1 MTSAAVH
8 SAAAPPRRATRARAV
23 RASRGGDA
31 HLSPP
36 KRRDVL
42 FGLGTLA
49 GLASPV
55 SSRAET
61 GGARPLET
69 PHISGRAVSPRPGPE
84 FESVVFPRYPGFVT
98 LASGVQ
104 VRDLCVPENGENEN
118 DAYAKPGDEVVVEY
132 GLWTVHQ
139 GRNVVPPPVVGS
151 AYAHETFAFTVTGGD
166 STGEM
171 VRAKGASKGGAK
183 GGARRRWT
191 AIPALDE
198 AVRTGMRLG
207 GVRRVLVVPKASISY
222 RYVPVDAAVTKY
234 GRAPTQDPRF
244 GIQVPNPDDEIFAS
258 DDDAEKIRRPEG
270 PYPPRSDD
278 DAARGAAW
286 LEYVVKTNA
295 FTIKPTDRSLVF
307 DVRLVAING
316 VAVDQIEI
324 AGAADGELFGAE
336 KRNRDVRVPL
346 RPATSRDQ
354 VGPVNDASEDGGAS
368 FWTFALPKPREY
380 IRTIST

>member
-118 DAYAKPGDEVVVEY
+118 DALAKPGDEVVVEY

-183 GGARRRWT
+183 RGARRRWT

-316 VAVDQIEI
+316 VAVDHIEI

-380 IRTIST
+380 IRT

>member
-8 SAAAPPRRATRARAV
+8 SAAAPPRRATPARAV

-183 GGARRRWT
+183 EGARRRWT

-198 AVRTGMRLG
+198 AVRAGMRLG

-258 DDDAEKIRRPEG
+258 DDDAEKKRRPEG
-270 PYPPRSDD
+270 PYPPRSND

-324 AGAADGELFGAE
+324 ADAADGELFGAE

-380 IRTIST
+380 IRT

>member
-118 DAYAKPGDEVVVEY
+118 DALAKPGDEVVVEY

-151 AYAHETFAFTVTGGD
+151 AYAHETFAFTVTGGN

-316 VAVDQIEI
+316 VAVDHIEI

-380 IRTIST
+380 IRT

>member
-8 SAAAPPRRATRARAV
+8 SAAPPPRRATRARAV

-55 SSRAET
+55 SSRAEA

-183 GGARRRWT
+183 EGARRRWT

-198 AVRTGMRLG
+198 AVRAGMRLG

-258 DDDAEKIRRPEG
+258 DDDAEKKRRPEG

-324 AGAADGELFGAE
+324 ADAADGELFGAE

-380 IRTIST
+380 IRT

>member
-171 VRAKGASKGGAK
+171 VRAKGASKGGPK
-183 GGARRRWT
+183 KRRWT

-198 AVRTGMRLG
+198 AVRAGMRLG

-316 VAVDQIEI
+316 VAVDHIEI

-380 IRTIST
+380 IRT

>member
-104 VRDLCVPENGENEN
+104 VRDLCVPEESDDKN
-118 DAYAKPGDEVVVEY
+118 DVFAEVGDEVVVEY

-139 GRNVVPPPVVGS
+139 GRTVVRPPVAGS

-183 GGARRRWT
+183 GSETRWT

-198 AVRTGMRLG
+198 AVRAGMRLG

-258 DDDAEKIRRPEG
+258 DDDAEEKRRPEG

-324 AGAADGELFGAE
+324 ADAADGELFGAE

>member
-1 MTSAAVH
+1 M
-8 SAAAPPRRATRARAV
+8 
-23 RASRGGDA
+23 
-31 HLSPP
+31 
-36 KRRDVL
+36 
-42 FGLGTLA
+42 
-49 GLASPV
+49 ASPV

-69 PHISGRAVSPRPGPE
+69 PHVSGRAVSSRPGPE

-104 VRDLCVPENGENEN
+104 VRDLCVPEESDDKN
-118 DAYAKPGDEVVVEY
+118 DVFAEVGDEVVVEY

-139 GRNVVPPPVVGS
+139 GRTVVRPPVAGS

-183 GGARRRWT
+183 EGARRRWT

-198 AVRTGMRLG
+198 AVRAGMRLG

-258 DDDAEKIRRPEG
+258 DDDAEKKRRPEG

-324 AGAADGELFGAE
+324 ADAADGELFGAE

-380 IRTIST
+380 IRT

>member
-118 DAYAKPGDEVVVEY
+118 DALAKPGDEVVVEY

-139 GRNVVPPPVVGS
+139 GRNVVPPPVAGS

-316 VAVDQIEI
+316 VAVDHIEI

-380 IRTIST
+380 IRT

>member
-8 SAAAPPRRATRARAV
+8 SAAAPPRRATPARAV

-183 GGARRRWT
+183 EGARRRWT

-198 AVRTGMRLG
+198 AVRAGMRLG

-222 RYVPVDAAVTKY
+222 RYVPVDAAVTEY

-258 DDDAEKIRRPEG
+258 DDDAEKKRRPEG

-324 AGAADGELFGAE
+324 ADAADGELFGAE

-380 IRTIST
+380 IRT

>member
-1 MTSAAVH
+1 M
-8 SAAAPPRRATRARAV
+8 
-23 RASRGGDA
+23 
-31 HLSPP
+31 
-36 KRRDVL
+36 
-42 FGLGTLA
+42 FGLGTLS
-49 GLASPV
+49 GSGCLASPV

-69 PHISGRAVSPRPGPE
+69 PHVSGRAVSSRPGPE

-104 VRDLCVPENGENEN
+104 VRDLCVPEESDDKN
-118 DAYAKPGDEVVVEY
+118 DVFAEVGDEVVVEY

-139 GRNVVPPPVVGS
+139 GRTVVRPPVAGS

-183 GGARRRWT
+183 EGARRRWT

-198 AVRTGMRLG
+198 AVRAGMRLG

-234 GRAPTQDPRF
+234 GRAPTQDPSL
-244 GIQVPNPDDEIFAS
+244 GIQAPNPS
-258 DDDAEKIRRPEG
+258 DDVFAASPSSDAGEKRKGPLEG

-278 DAARGAAW
+278 DTTSGAAW

-307 DVRLVAING
+307 DLRLVAVNG
-316 VAVDQIEI
+316 VSLADA
-324 AGAADGELFGAE
+324 AGASTERAGDS
-336 KRNRDVRVPL
+336 VPL
-346 RPATSRDQ
+346 RPATPRDQ

-380 IRTIST
+380 IDADSVR

>member
-1 MTSAAVH
+1 MASAAVH
-8 SAAAPPRRATRARAV
+8 SAAPHPRRAV
-23 RASRGGDA
+23 RARAARAARGGDA
-31 HLSPP
+31 RLRCSPP

-42 FGLGTLA
+42 FGFGTLA
-49 GLASPV
+49 GSGCSSASPP

-61 GGARPLET
+61 GGARLPET
-69 PHISGRAVSPRPGPE
+69 RLAVSGAVSSRPGPE

-104 VRDLCVPENGENEN
+104 VRDLCVPEDEDGNGEK
-118 DAYAKPGDEVVVEY
+118 DAKKKTRDDAFVKPGDEVVIEY

-166 STGEM
+166 STGEKL
-171 VRAKGASKGGAK
+171 RAKKMDGGAT
-183 GGARRRWT
+183 RWT

-198 AVRTGMRLG
+198 AVRAGMRLG

-234 GRAPTQDPRF
+234 GRAPTQDPKF
-244 GIQVPNPDDEIFAS
+244 GVQVPNPFDAALVDDE
-258 DDDAEKIRRPEG
+258 KNRKNPEG
-270 PYPPRSDD
+270 PYPPRFED
-278 DAARGAAW
+278 DASASRGAAW

-295 FTIKPTDRSLVF
+295 FTIKPTDRSLLF
-307 DVRLVAING
+307 DVRLVAVNG
-316 VAVDQIEI
+316 VSI
-324 AGAADGELFGAE
+324 ARGGGDGDGDVAANVGVA
-336 KRNRDVRVPL
+336 L
-346 RPATSRDQ
+346 RRATSRDQ

-368 FWTFALPKPREY
+368 FWTFALPKPGEY
-380 IRTIST
+380 VG

>member
-1 MTSAAVH
+1 M
-8 SAAAPPRRATRARAV
+8 
-23 RASRGGDA
+23 
-31 HLSPP
+31 
-36 KRRDVL
+36 
-42 FGLGTLA
+42 
-49 GLASPV
+49 ASPV

-69 PHISGRAVSPRPGPE
+69 PHVSGRAVSSRPGPE

-104 VRDLCVPENGENEN
+104 VRDLCVPEESDDKN
-118 DAYAKPGDEVVVEY
+118 DVFAEVGDEVVVEY

-139 GRNVVPPPVVGS
+139 GRTVVRPPVAGS

-183 GGARRRWT
+183 EGARRRWT

-198 AVRTGMRLG
+198 AVRAGMRLG

-258 DDDAEKIRRPEG
+258 DDDAEEKRRPEG

>member
-1 MTSAAVH
+1 M
-8 SAAAPPRRATRARAV
+8 
-23 RASRGGDA
+23 
-31 HLSPP
+31 
-36 KRRDVL
+36 
-42 FGLGTLA
+42 
-49 GLASPV
+49 
-55 SSRAET
+55 
-61 GGARPLET
+61 
-69 PHISGRAVSPRPGPE
+69 
-84 FESVVFPRYPGFVT
+84 VFPRYPGFVT

-104 VRDLCVPENGENEN
+104 VRDLCVPEESDDKN
-118 DAYAKPGDEVVVEY
+118 DVFAEVGDEVVVEY

-139 GRNVVPPPVVGS
+139 GRTVVRPPVAGS

-183 GGARRRWT
+183 GSETRWT

-198 AVRTGMRLG
+198 AVRAGMRLG

-234 GRAPTQDPRF
+234 GRAPTQDPSL
-244 GIQVPNPDDEIFAS
+244 GIQAPNPS
-258 DDDAEKIRRPEG
+258 DDVFAASPSSDAGEKRKGPLEG

-278 DAARGAAW
+278 DTTSGAAW

>member
-1 MTSAAVH
+1 MASAAVH
-8 SAAAPPRRATRARAV
+8 SAAPHPRRAV
-23 RASRGGDA
+23 RARAARAARGGDA
-31 HLSPP
+31 RLSPP

-42 FGLGTLA
+42 FGFGTLA
-49 GLASPV
+49 GSGRSLASPP

-61 GGARPLET
+61 GGARLPET
-69 PHISGRAVSPRPGPE
+69 RLAVSGAVSSRPGPE

-104 VRDLCVPENGENEN
+104 VRDLCVPDDEDGDGEK
-118 DAYAKPGDEVVVEY
+118 DAKKKTRDDAFVKPGDEVVIEY

-166 STGEM
+166 STGEKI
-171 VRAKGASKGGAK
+171 RAKKMDGGAT
-183 GGARRRWT
+183 RWT

-198 AVRTGMRLG
+198 AVRAGMRLG

-234 GRAPTQDPRF
+234 GRAPTQDPKF
-244 GIQVPNPDDEIFAS
+244 GVQVPNPFDATLV
-258 DDDAEKIRRPEG
+258 DDDFSRNHPEG
-270 PYPPRSDD
+270 PYPPRFED
-278 DAARGAAW
+278 DASGSRGAAW

-295 FTIKPTDRSLVF
+295 FTIKPTDRSLLF
-307 DVRLVAING
+307 DVRLVAVNG
-316 VAVDQIEI
+316 VSIGRGGGDGDGDVS
-324 AGAADGELFGAE
+324 GAAGVGVA
-336 KRNRDVRVPL
+336 L
-346 RPATSRDQ
+346 RRATSRDQ

-368 FWTFALPKPREY
+368 FWTFALPKPGEY
-380 IRTIST
+380 VGQP

>member
-244 GIQVPNPDDEIFAS
+244 GIQVPNPDDAIFAS
-258 DDDAEKIRRPEG
+258 DDDAEKRRRPEG

-307 DVRLVAING
+307 DVRLVAINDL

-324 AGAADGELFGAE
+324 AGGADGELFKLSE

-380 IRTIST
+380 IST

>member
-104 VRDLCVPENGENEN
+104 VRDLCVPEKGENEN
-118 DAYAKPGDEVVVEY
+118 DAFAKPGDEVVVEY

-198 AVRTGMRLG
+198 AVRAGMRLG

-258 DDDAEKIRRPEG
+258 DDDAEKRRRPEG

-307 DVRLVAING
+307 DVRLVEINDL

-324 AGAADGELFGAE
+324 AGGADGELFKLSE

-380 IRTIST
+380 IST

>member
-1 MTSAAVH
+1 M
-8 SAAAPPRRATRARAV
+8 
-23 RASRGGDA
+23 
-31 HLSPP
+31 
-36 KRRDVL
+36 
-42 FGLGTLA
+42 
-49 GLASPV
+49 

-118 DAYAKPGDEVVVEY
+118 DALAKPGDEVVVEY

-316 VAVDQIEI
+316 VAVDHIEI

-380 IRTIST
+380 IRT

>member
-198 AVRTGMRLG
+198 AVRAGMRLG

-258 DDDAEKIRRPEG
+258 DDDAEKKRRPEG

>member
-104 VRDLCVPENGENEN
+104 VRDLCVPEHSENENEN
-118 DAYAKPGDEVVVEY
+118 DVFAKPGDEVVVEY

-166 STGEM
+166 SAGEI
-171 VRAKGASKGGAK
+171 VRAKGGET
-183 GGARRRWT
+183 RWT

-316 VAVDQIEI
+316 VAVDHIEI

-380 IRTIST
+380 IRT

>member
-118 DAYAKPGDEVVVEY
+118 DALAKPGDEVVVEY

-307 DVRLVAING
+307 DVRLVAINR
-316 VAVDQIEI
+316 VAVDHIEI

-380 IRTIST
+380 IRT

>member
-1 MTSAAVH
+1 M
-8 SAAAPPRRATRARAV
+8 
-23 RASRGGDA
+23 
-31 HLSPP
+31 
-36 KRRDVL
+36 
-42 FGLGTLA
+42 
-49 GLASPV
+49 ASPV
-55 SSRAET
+55 SSRADT
-61 GGARPLET
+61 GEARPLEA
-69 PHISGRAVSPRPGPE
+69 PRVSGRAVSSRPGPE

-104 VRDLCVPENGENEN
+104 VRDLCVPEHSENENENEN
-118 DAYAKPGDEVVVEY
+118 DVFAKPGDEVVVEY

-166 STGEM
+166 SAGEI
-171 VRAKGASKGGAK
+171 VRAKGGET
-183 GGARRRWT
+183 RWT

-198 AVRTGMRLG
+198 AVRAGMRLG

-222 RYVPVDAAVTKY
+222 RYVPVDVAVTKY

-244 GIQVPNPDDEIFAS
+244 GIQVPNPNDEIFAAS
-258 DDDAEKIRRPEG
+258 PDDAGKNRPPEG

-278 DAARGAAW
+278 DTARGAAW

-307 DVRLVAING
+307 DVRLVAVNG
-316 VAVDQIEI
+316 VAVVR
-324 AGAADGELFGAE
+324 AGGDADASGA
-336 KRNRDVRVPL
+336 RARAVRVPL
-346 RPATSRDQ
+346 RPATARDQ

-368 FWTFALPKPREY
+368 FWTFALPQPREY
-380 IRTIST
+380 ARDDGSGEG

>member
-324 AGAADGELFGAE
+324 ADAADGELFGAE

>member
-1 MTSAAVH
+1 MASAAVH
-8 SAAAPPRRATRARAV
+8 SAAHHPRRAV
-23 RASRGGDA
+23 RARAARAARGGDA
-31 HLSPP
+31 RLSPP

-42 FGLGTLA
+42 FGFGTLA
-49 GLASPV
+49 GSGCSLASPP

-61 GGARPLET
+61 GGARLPET
-69 PHISGRAVSPRPGPE
+69 PRVSGAVSSRPGPE

-104 VRDLCVPENGENEN
+104 VRDLCVPEDEDGDGS
-118 DAYAKPGDEVVVEY
+118 DAKKRDDAFVKPGDEVVVEY

-151 AYAHETFAFTVTGGD
+151 AHAHETFAFTVTGGD
-166 STGEM
+166 STGEG
-171 VRAKGASKGGAK
+171 VRAKQKVPSGGAT
-183 GGARRRWT
+183 RWT

-198 AVRTGMRLG
+198 AVRAGMRLG

-244 GIQVPNPDDEIFAS
+244 GVQNPNPFDATLADDFS
-258 DDDAEKIRRPEG
+258 RNHPEG
-270 PYPPRSDD
+270 PCPPLFEG
-278 DAARGAAW
+278 DASASRGAAW

-295 FTIKPTDRSLVF
+295 FTIKPTDRSLLF
-307 DVRLVAING
+307 DVRLVAVNG
-316 VAVDQIEI
+316 VSVGRGGGDGDVS
-324 AGAADGELFGAE
+324 GAAGGGVA
-336 KRNRDVRVPL
+336 L
-346 RPATSRDQ
+346 RRATSRDQ

-368 FWTFALPKPREY
+368 FWTFALPKPGEY
-380 IRTIST
+380 MVQP

>member
-1 MTSAAVH
+1 M
-8 SAAAPPRRATRARAV
+8 
-23 RASRGGDA
+23 
-31 HLSPP
+31 
-36 KRRDVL
+36 
-42 FGLGTLA
+42 
-49 GLASPV
+49 
-55 SSRAET
+55 
-61 GGARPLET
+61 ET

-118 DAYAKPGDEVVVEY
+118 DALAKPGDKVVVEY

-316 VAVDQIEI
+316 VAVDHIEI

-336 KRNRDVRVPL
+336 KRNRDVRRSL

-380 IRTIST
+380 IRT

>member
-118 DAYAKPGDEVVVEY
+118 DALAKPGDEVVVEY

-183 GGARRRWT
+183 EGARRRWT

-258 DDDAEKIRRPEG
+258 DDDAEEKRRPEG

-324 AGAADGELFGAE
+324 ADAADGELFGAE

-380 IRTIST
+380 IRT

>member
-104 VRDLCVPENGENEN
+104 VRDLCVPEESDDKN
-118 DAYAKPGDEVVVEY
+118 DVFAEVGDEVVVEY

-139 GRNVVPPPVVGS
+139 GRTVVRPPVAGS

-183 GGARRRWT
+183 EGTRRRWT

-198 AVRTGMRLG
+198 AVRAGMRLG

-258 DDDAEKIRRPEG
+258 DDDAEKIREGPEG

-286 LEYVVKTNA
+286 LDYVVKTNA

-324 AGAADGELFGAE
+324 ADAADGELFGAE

-380 IRTIST
+380 IRT